1 MKDEKNWNKG
11 DILINSF
18 MAHRWTTEDFNNEI
32 ERIKNA
38 NLPFKCSENP
48 NSFYGYSFGKND
60 IIENEEERKIAIDLF
75 EDMAI
80 NCCVGYELLVN
91 VPITDRYGNIL
102 NFYYH
107 FENIGEC
114 DIEYLKTKD
123 SWFCLKESLRNWGVD
138 ND

>member
-1 MKDEKNWNKG
+1 MKDKKDWNKG
-11 DILINSF
+11 DILIDSF
-18 MAHRWTTEDFNNEI
+18 MAHRWNIEDFNNEI

-38 NLPFKCSENP
+38 DLPFESR
-48 NSFYGYSFGKND
+48 GYSFGKNN
-60 IIENEEERKIAIDLF
+60 IIENEEDRKLAIDLF
-75 EDMAI
+75 EDMSI
-80 NCCVGYELLVN
+80 NCLECFEFCVASPL
-91 VPITDRYGNIL
+91 TDRYGNIL